1 MGGKRKG
8 KKGKGMNTK
17 WIVLGTVVAVI
28 VAFAAGVVVFTS
40 RSNQEVKEAVQT
52 NSDAL
57 VRPHSPIF
65 GNPAAK
71 VTIVEFLDPSCE
83 TCRAFY
89 PIVKRMVNASFGQ
102 VRLVVRYAPLHQGS
116 DTAVKILEA
125 ARQQGKYWE
134 ALERA
139 MATQPQWAAHDRPQP
154 EMLWDLVGDIGLDM
168 GKAKADAKGP
178 AIDQLLRQDIADM
191 QTLKV
196 NRTPGFFVNGAPL
209 REFGEAQLRAL
220 VEQELKKTGAP

>member
-1 MGGKRKG
+1 
-8 KKGKGMNTK
+8 MNRK
-17 WIVLGTVVAVI
+17 WIVLGTAVAV
-28 VAFAAGVVVFTS
+28 VLAFVVGVVVFTS
-40 RSNQEVKEAVQT
+40 RSTQEVKQAVQT

-71 VTIVEFLDPSCE
+71 VTIVEFFDPSCE

-139 MATQPQWAAHDRPQP
+139 LAAQPQWAAHARAQP
-154 EMLWDLVGDIGLDM
+154 EMIWDFIGDIGLDM
-168 GKAKADAKGP
+168 AKAKADANGP
-178 AIDQLLRQDIADM
+178 AIDQLLRQDVADM
-191 QTLKV
+191 QALKV
-196 NRTPGFFVNGAPL
+196 DRTSGFFVNGTPL
-209 REFGEAQLRAL
+209 REFGEAQLKAL
-220 VEQELKKTGAP
+220 VEQELKKAGAP

>member
-1 MGGKRKG
+1 
-8 KKGKGMNTK
+8 MNRK
-17 WIVLGTVVAVI
+17 WIVLGTVVAV
-28 VAFAAGVVVFTS
+28 VMAFAAGVVVFTT
-40 RSNQEVKEAVQT
+40 RSNQEVKQAVQT

-57 VRPHSPIF
+57 VRQHSPIF

-125 ARQQGKYWE
+125 ARQQGEYWE

-154 EMLWDLVGDIGLDM
+154 EMLWDFIGDIGLDM
-168 GKAKADAKGP
+168 VKAKADAKGP
-178 AIDQLLRQDIADM
+178 AIEQLLRQDVADM
-191 QTLKV
+191 QALKV
-196 NRTPGFFVNGAPL
+196 DRTPGFFVNGTPL
-209 REFGEAQLRAL
+209 REFGEAQLKAL
-220 VEQELKKTGAP
+220 VEQEIKKAGAP